1 MERGVFEGTAL
12 FLYGEVRILAM
23 DTLFDLGH
31 LTTEEI
37 EAGIADVLTSP
48 KTEGTLMMIVQ
59 RPKVN
64 ARNVV
69 EAGTLD
75 VEKGLVG
82 DNWLTKGNRWRR
94 GGDPKRQITVM
105 NWRFARLV
113 AGSDDRVPL
122 AGDQLFVDLDL
133 SSENI
138 PTGTRVAVGEAV
150 IEVTKP
156 PHLGCKKFVE
166 RFGIDAM
173 TFANSDFGR
182 LHNLRGVNARVV
194 RGGEVRKGDRIAK
207 LDNQA

>member
-1 MERGVFEGTAL
+1 
-12 FLYGEVRILAM
+12 
-23 DTLFDLGH
+23 
-31 LTTEEI
+31 
-37 EAGIADVLTSP
+37 
-48 KTEGTLMMIVQ
+48 MMIVQ

-64 ARNVV
+64 MRNVV
-69 EAGTLD
+69 EAGALD
-75 VEKGLVG
+75 MEKGLIG

-105 NWRFARLV
+105 NWRYARLV

-138 PTGTRVAVGEAV
+138 PTGTLITVGDAI

-166 RFGIDAM
+166 RFGMDAM

-182 LHNLRGVNARVV
+182 LHNLRGINARVV
-194 RGGEVRKGDRIAK
+194 RGGEVLTGDRVAI
-207 LDNQA
+207 LNETP